1 MRWLRHLPAG
11 RRWGRD
17 TQRSRAVARL
27 LARWYGHELPAPPPT
42 D

>member
-1 MRWLRHLPAG
+1 LRHLPAG

-17 TQRSRAVARL
+17 TQRVRAVARL
-27 LARWYGHELPAPPPT
+27 LSRWHGKGDALS